1 MFVRRDG
8 VPAENHALWVANPP
22 AGRALPGPPAD
33 WPPPKRWEAGFD
45 LTRAD
50 ERYAERNPYDPPTH
64 ASCAHLGIDP
74 ADNLDDLDDEDRRLF
89 TTTTEEGDPRGLT
102 NDP

>member
-1 MFVRRDG
+1 VGGQSSGGAGAARPACRLA
-8 VPAENHALWVANPP
+8 PAEAV
-22 AGRALPGPPAD
+22 GG
-33 WPPPKRWEAGFD
+33 GFD

-89 TTTTEEGDPRGLT
+89 TSTTEEGDPRGLT